1 MISTTDIR
9 HHGNILEYTACM
21 EKKSIV
27 FCGTP
32 DFAAPCLR
40 ALAGDPRF
48 DVKLVITQPD
58 RPIGRSG
65 RTIPTPMKKV
75 AVDLGIEVWQPEKLN
90 KQIEEGSYKAADRP
104 DFLVVVA
111 YGQLLSSAVLEWPT
125 IAPINVHG
133 SLLPR
138 WRGAS
143 PIEHAILNG
152 DTETGIAVQRM
163 VKELDAGP
171 ILGVVK
177 TPIGERETALQ
188 LRERMAT
195 MAADILLETLAKPLH
210 ETPQPTDGITICRKL
225 SRDDGRASTET
236 MDAVTIDRMAR
247 ALYPWPGVTATVLG
261 RELKI
266 LETALEPTATS
277 TQIVCA
283 KNTTLELVMVQEAG
297 GKAMTGAEWARG
309 VRN

>member
-1 MISTTDIR
+1 MAMSM
-9 HHGNILEYTACM
+9 GYTVRM

-32 DFAAPCLR
+32 DFAIPSLR

-48 DVKLVITQPD
+48 DVRLVITQPD

-65 RTIPTPMKKV
+65 RATPPAMKK
-75 AVDLGIEVWQPEKLN
+75 AAIDLGIEVWQPEKLN
-90 KQIEEGSYKAADRP
+90 VQLAEGNYKAADRP

-111 YGQLLSSAVLEWPT
+111 YGQLLSSLVLEWPT

-143 PIEHAILNG
+143 PVEHAILHG

-171 ILGVVK
+171 ILGIAK

-188 LRERMAT
+188 LRERLSAMG
-195 MAADILLETLAKPLH
+195 ADLLVDVLSKPLV
-210 ETPQPTDGITICRKL
+210 ETPQSHDGVTICRKL
-225 SRDDGRASTET
+225 SRDDGKADTAT
-236 MDAVTIDRMAR
+236 MTAVQIDRMAR
-247 ALYPWPGVTATVLG
+247 ALYPWPGVTATVMG
-261 RELKI
+261 REVKI
-266 LETALEPTATS
+266 IETALEPTATS
-277 TQIVCA
+277 TLVVCA
-283 KNTTLELVMVQEAG
+283 ENSTLEIVMIQEAG
-297 GKAMTGAEWARG
+297 KKAMTGAEWARG
-309 VRN
+309 VQN

>member
-1 MISTTDIR
+1 MSTVVL
-9 HHGNILEYTACM
+9 GEACYTSDM
-21 EKKSIV
+21 KKYSIV

-32 DFAAPCLR
+32 DFAVPSLR
-40 ALAGDPRF
+40 ALVESGLF
-48 DVKLVITQPD
+48 NVHLVISQPD
-58 RPIGRSG
+58 RPVGRSKELLSPPV
-65 RTIPTPMKKV
+65 TI
-75 AVDLGIEVWQPEKLN
+75 AARERGIPVLQPENLN
-90 KQIEEGSYKAADRP
+90 ADFPTIAASFDRP

-111 YGQLLSSAVLEWPT
+111 YGQLLSSKVLEWPT

-143 PIEHAILNG
+143 PVEHAILHG

-171 ILGVVK
+171 ILGMVK

-188 LRERMAT
+188 LRERLST
-195 MAADILLETLAKPLH
+195 MGAALLVDVLSQPLR

-225 SRDDGRASTET
+225 SRDDGKTDTAT
-236 MDAVTIDRMAR
+236 MTAQQIDRMAR
-247 ALYPWPGVTATVLG
+247 ALCPWPGVTATVRG

-266 LETALEPTATS
+266 LKTALEPTATS
-277 TQIVCA
+277 TPIDCA
-283 KNTTLELVMVQEAG
+283 NGTTLHLAIVQEAG
-297 GKAMTGAEWARG
+297 KKAMTGAEWARG
-309 VRN
+309 IRYV

>member
-1 MISTTDIR
+1 MI
-9 HHGNILEYTACM
+9 
-21 EKKSIV
+21 KPSIV

-32 DFAAPCLR
+32 EFAIPSLR
-40 ALAGDPRF
+40 ALLESGKF
-48 DVKLVITQPD
+48 DVKLVISQPD

-65 RTIPTPMKKV
+65 RTVPTAVKK
-75 AVDLGIEVWQPEKLN
+75 AAIDLGLETWQPEKLN
-90 KQIEEGSYKAADRP
+90 TQLEEGSYKMTDRP

-111 YGQLLSSAVLEWPT
+111 YGQLLSSKVLEWPT
-125 IAPINVHG
+125 IAAINVHG

-143 PIEHAILNG
+143 PVEYAIMHG
-152 DTETGIAVQRM
+152 DKETGVAVQRM

-171 ILGVVK
+171 ILGMAK

-188 LRERMAT
+188 LRDRLST
-195 MAADILLETLAKPLH
+195 MAAELLVETLSKPLQ
-210 ETPQPTDGITICRKL
+210 ETPQPSDGITICRKL
-225 SRDDGRASTET
+225 SRDDGKADTQT
-236 MDAVTIDRMAR
+236 MTAEQIDRMAR
-247 ALYPWPGVTATVLG
+247 ALYPWPGVTATVMG

-283 KNTTLELVMVQEAG
+283 ENTTLELTMVQEAG
-297 GKAMTGAEWARG
+297 KKAMTGAEWARG
-309 VRN
+309 VR

>member
-1 MISTTDIR
+1 M
-9 HHGNILEYTACM
+9 N
-21 EKKSIV
+21 KKSIV

-32 DFAAPCLR
+32 DFAIPSLR
-40 ALAGDPRF
+40 ALVESGLF
-48 DVKLVITQPD
+48 DVKLVVTQPD
-58 RPIGRSG
+58 RPVGRSG
-65 RTIPTPMKKV
+65 RAIPPPMKK
-75 AVDLGIEVWQPEKLN
+75 AAIDLGLEVWQPEKLN
-90 KQIEEGSYKAADRP
+90 KQIEEENYKMGERP

-111 YGQLLSSAVLEWPT
+111 YGQLLSSQVLEWPT

-143 PIEHAILNG
+143 PVEYAILHG
-152 DTETGIAVQRM
+152 DKETGVAVQRM

-171 ILGVVK
+171 ILAVAK

-188 LRERMAT
+188 LRDRLSA
-195 MAADILLETLAKPLH
+195 MAAELLVDTLSKPLK
-210 ETPQPTDGITICRKL
+210 ETPQPSDGVTICRKL
-225 SRDDGRASTET
+225 SRDDGKADPQT
-236 MDAVTIDRMAR
+236 MTAEQIDRMAR
-247 ALYPWPGVTATVLG
+247 ALYPWPGVTATVQG

-266 LETALEPTATS
+266 LETALEPTQTS

-309 VRN
+309 IR

>member
-1 MISTTDIR
+1 MSR
-9 HHGNILEYTACM
+9 H
-21 EKKSIV
+21 SIV

-32 DFAAPCLR
+32 DFAIPSLR
-40 ALAGDPRF
+40 ALAGDGRF

-65 RTIPTPMKKV
+65 RAVPPPMKK
-75 AVDLGIEVWQPEKLN
+75 AAIDLGIEVWQPEKLN
-90 KQIEEGSYKAADRP
+90 KQLEEGNYKAAERP

-111 YGQLLSSAVLEWPT
+111 YGQLLSSQVLEWPT

-138 WRGAS
+138 WRGAA
-143 PIEHAILNG
+143 PVEYAILHG
-152 DTETGIAVQRM
+152 DKETGVAVQRM

-171 ILGVVK
+171 ILGMAK

-188 LRERMAT
+188 LRDRLST
-195 MAADILLETLAKPLH
+195 MAADLLVETLSKPLH
-210 ETPQPTDGITICRKL
+210 ETPQPTEGITICRKL
-225 SRDDGRASTET
+225 SRDDGKADPQT
-236 MDAVTIDRMAR
+236 MTGEQIDRMAR
-247 ALYPWPGVTATVLG
+247 ALYPWPGVTATVMG

-266 LETALEPTATS
+266 LETALEPTLTS
-277 TQIVCA
+277 TQVVCA

-297 GKAMTGAEWARG
+297 KKPMTGAEWARG
-309 VRN
+309 IQS

>member
-1 MISTTDIR
+1 
-9 HHGNILEYTACM
+9 M

-32 DFAAPCLR
+32 DFAVPSLR
-40 ALAGDPRF
+40 ALVESGLF
-48 DVKLVITQPD
+48 DVRLVISQPD
-58 RPIGRSG
+58 RPVGRSG
-65 RTIPTPMKKV
+65 RVIPTAVKK
-75 AVDLGIEVWQPEKLN
+75 AAIDLGLETWQPEKLN
-90 KQIEEGSYKAADRP
+90 KQIEEENYKMGERP

-111 YGQLLSSAVLEWPT
+111 YGQLLSSKVLEWPT

-143 PIEHAILNG
+143 PIEHAVLHG

-171 ILGVVK
+171 ILGVAK

-188 LRERMAT
+188 LRERLAPMG
-195 MAADILLETLAKPLH
+195 AALLVDVLSKPLV
-210 ETPQPTDGITICRKL
+210 ETPQPTDGVTVCRKL
-225 SRDDGRASTET
+225 SRDDGKADLGA
-236 MDAVTIDRMAR
+236 MDAATIDRMAR
-247 ALYPWPGVTATVLG
+247 ALYPWPGVTATVKG

-266 LETALEPTATS
+266 LETATEATGSS
-277 TQIVCA
+277 TPVDCA
-283 KNTTLELVMVQEAG
+283 KGTTLHLVTVQEAG
-297 GKAMTGAEWARG
+297 KKAMSGAEWARG
-309 VRN
+309 VR

>member
-1 MISTTDIR
+1 
-9 HHGNILEYTACM
+9 M

-32 DFAAPCLR
+32 DFAAPSLR

-48 DVKLVITQPD
+48 DVRLVITQPD
-58 RPIGRSG
+58 RPVGRSG

-75 AVDLGIEVWQPEKLN
+75 AIDLGIEVWQPEKLN
-90 KQIEEGSYKAADRP
+90 KQIEEGNYKAADRP

-111 YGQLLSSAVLEWPT
+111 YGQMLSSQVLEWPT
-125 IAPINVHG
+125 IAPVNVHG

-143 PIEHAILNG
+143 PIEHAILHG

-195 MAADILLETLAKPLH
+195 MAADILLETLSKPLH

-225 SRDDGRASTET
+225 SRDDGKASTET
-236 MDAVTIDRMAR
+236 MDAVTIDRMTR
-247 ALYPWPGVTATVLG
+247 ALYPWPGVTATVMG

-266 LETALEPTATS
+266 LETALEPTSTS

-297 GKAMTGAEWARG
+297 KKPMTGAEWARG